1 MLHSLLDNCFVYGN
15 RRDNLNPCNFTNGII
30 SRIHIDI
37 INDSFIHVYALYLCL
52 LVNSNAI
59 VSVAVIA
66 LHSVCRVQDAK
77 TVTGCNIRILLL
89 CLFV

>member
-15 RRDNLNPCNFTNGII
+15 RRDNLNPYNFTNGII
-30 SRIHIDI
+30 SRN
-37 INDSFIHVYALYLCL
+37 INDSLCL

-89 CLFV
+89 YLFV